1 MAFCVFYFFQ
11 HFMEGVSDVFIKMP
25 KQELFVAGKKLR
37 PVSFAA
43 YVCLPEVFLVF
54 F

>member
-1 MAFCVFYFFQ
+1 
-11 HFMEGVSDVFIKMP
+11 MEGVSDVFIKMP

-54 F
+54 FLSIHD